1 METKH
6 HRPKV
11 SFIKL
16 PYSDKTQRTLRNK
29 FSEKQR
35 MWLKKLLK
43 KLSCN
48 YRAQTRCLYLSCETA
63 TTFWIFREYSMSLRP
78 LAVLASSAVV
88 YWLPQ
93 ALLQIR
99 VIQADHCCLLFS
111 LQSSCEMWESASA
124 KRKSQRLKVR
134 NKRHQRPKELRW
146 LRSSILKLYLYP
158 GLHNF

>member
-16 PYSDKTQRTLRNK
+16 PYSDKTQRTLD
-29 FSEKQR
+29 SEKQR

-48 YRAQTRCLYLSCETA
+48 YRTQTRCLYLSCETA
-63 TTFWIFREYSMSLRP
+63 TTVWIFREYSMSLRP

-99 VIQADHCCLLFS
+99 VIHAAHCCLLFS

-134 NKRHQRPKELRW
+134 NKRQQRPKELRW
-146 LRSSILKLYLYP
+146 LPSSILKLYLYA